1 VSPHVRLPLVELSQ
15 PTTCAWQLVR
25 RTRICGSS
33 KPPAD
38 TMAKRDDIRKDRRS
52 NYQICLVLAL
62 TTTALRICEKV
73 RNGELGVFT
82 TVVDYLRNT
91 DWQQITSMI
100 IKSMGNK
107 FSTFIDGIKNDFSDL
122 EFVLHVLLLI
132 SVNNV

>member
-1 VSPHVRLPLVELSQ
+1 
-15 PTTCAWQLVR
+15 
-25 RTRICGSS
+25 
-33 KPPAD
+33 
-38 TMAKRDDIRKDRRS
+38 
-52 NYQICLVLAL
+52 
-62 TTTALRICEKV
+62 
-73 RNGELGVFT
+73 
-82 TVVDYLRNT
+82 VDYVRNT

>member
-1 VSPHVRLPLVELSQ
+1 
-15 PTTCAWQLVR
+15 
-25 RTRICGSS
+25 
-33 KPPAD
+33 
-38 TMAKRDDIRKDRRS
+38 MAKRDDIRKDRRS

>member
-15 PTTCAWQLVR
+15 PTTCVWQLVR

-38 TMAKRDDIRKDRRS
+38 AMAKRDDIRKDRRS

-82 TVVDYLRNT
+82 TVVDYVRNT

-100 IKSMGNK
+100 IKSTGNK

>member
-1 VSPHVRLPLVELSQ
+1 
-15 PTTCAWQLVR
+15 
-25 RTRICGSS
+25 
-33 KPPAD
+33 
-38 TMAKRDDIRKDRRS
+38 MAKRDNIREDGRS
-52 NYQICLVLAL
+52 NCQICPVLAL

-73 RNGELGVFT
+73 RNGELGVCP
-82 TVVDYLRNT
+82 TVADYVRNT

-100 IKSMGNK
+100 IKSMDNN